1 MNILKLSLIAA
12 FVLGVTSANAGSI
25 RCGTE
30 VIQDGGENPPSMDEV
45 IALCGEPS
53 ERTFGVL
60 IYKEKGVRLEFD
72 DDGKLAVIHQ
82 LD

>member
-1 MNILKLSLIAA
+1 MNMYKLSLAVA
-12 FVLGVTSANAGSI
+12 FIVSATSVHAGSI

-30 VIQDGGENPPSMDEV
+30 VIQDGGENPPSMEEV
-45 IALCGEPS
+45 LELCGEPT
-53 ERTFGVL
+53 EQTYGVL
-60 IYKEKGVRLEFD
+60 IYKDKGVRLEFD